1 MTTNAIPAPVM
12 HVTARAMRD
21 AQDWA
26 DDTTRAGHQRPGA
39 LAVAADLVDRL
50 NAEGYVVVRA
60 EGIQALW
67 NENEHLKER
76 IAWWQRETARVHA
89 GDPCGCGVVLVR
101 AGHRVLTGDGTTHR
115 PAPFPCYVTTTGE
128 RLP

>member
-1 MTTNAIPAPVM
+1 MTTTAIPAPVM

-26 DDTTRAGHQRPGA
+26 DDTTSAGHQRPGA

-67 NENEHLKER
+67 NENEQLKER
-76 IAWWQRETARVHA
+76 IAWWQREAGWWATAAQANSELR
-89 GDPCGCGVVLVR
+89 
-101 AGHRVLTGDGTTHR
+101 
-115 PAPFPCYVTTTGE
+115 
-128 RLP
+128 RLANEDD